1 MKFRNFLIASIL
13 VYAFAA
19 CDNDGDSLDIG
30 DVFSDNQAVMGY
42 VDTFSL
48 KLSTIKVDSFATSG
62 YQSLFLGYYKD
73 EFAGNVLTELYAPI
87 VNSSRITIPE
97 NSIYDSLVIVF
108 KPNGVWVGDTVTP
121 KVVNVYRVLQDIE
134 PEYDAEQQKMFNH
147 HRLDRDTTPLAT
159 VTLRPNPMRSL
170 VSTARMSDELG
181 QEWFRMILE
190 SDDVMSN
197 TEYFLDYFKG
207 LAFLPQTTDFTWGMG
222 FVRTGMLPTSNQIE
236 DATQL
241 EIRLYY
247 RKPTDEEDDSYLTF
261 VLATDG
267 ENSYKYTYLNND
279 RTGTPF
285 ESLKKY
291 DDKVYSSAS
300 GSVSC
305 IQTGSGLALRI
316 DFPTLNNLHAV
327 AEYMN
332 IIDARLIIKPK
343 ENSFNEDDYQ
353 LPSILYAGLTDESN
367 KLISLL
373 SDINGNPV
381 ASQVVYSGIDNSPF
395 YTFSLVG
402 FVRSRIMS
410 PSDDYNSILIMPSE
424 EECAT
429 TFRRLVVDDYTNY
442 GENVQLQV
450 YYLTY

>member
-1 MKFRNFLIASIL
+1 M
-13 VYAFAA
+13 AA
-19 CDNDGDSLDIG
+19 
-30 DVFSDNQAVMGY
+30 
-42 VDTFSL
+42 
-48 KLSTIKVDSFATSG
+48 
-62 YQSLFLGYYKD
+62 
-73 EFAGNVLTELYAPI
+73 
-87 VNSSRITIPE
+87 
-97 NSIYDSLVIVF
+97 
-108 KPNGVWVGDTVTP
+108 
-121 KVVNVYRVLQDIE
+121 
-134 PEYDAEQQKMFNH
+134 
-147 HRLDRDTTPLAT
+147 
-159 VTLRPNPMRSL
+159 
-170 VSTARMSDELG
+170 
-181 QEWFRMILE
+181 
-190 SDDVMSN
+190 
-197 TEYFLDYFKG
+197 
-207 LAFLPQTTDFTWGMG
+207 
-222 FVRTGMLPTSNQIE
+222 
-236 DATQL
+236 
-241 EIRLYY
+241 
-247 RKPTDEEDDSYLTF
+247 
-261 VLATDG
+261 DG